1 MARGY
6 GMFGKKKQDRK
17 RAGLQTALLQV
28 QAARARDAV
37 RARDLIVGTGPETT
51 DESLWSAME
60 LFLGIAREVPSVRTS
75 LMQQAAA
82 APPDAQVAFASALA
96 VVDSGNSSAFQGG
109 NPEGQLRLMMTLP
122 AIVAQDAAGSRLFD
136 EMVAR
141 YS

>member
-1 MARGY
+1 M
-6 GMFGKKKQDRK
+6 
-17 RAGLQTALLQV
+17 

-82 APPDAQVAFASALA
+82 PPNAQVAFASALA
-96 VVDSGNSSAFQGG
+96 VIDSGNSSAFQRG